1 MVALGLIVLVL
12 SGALTLGV
20 VLSNTDPVTASAF
33 GVSLSNVT
41 VGGLFLVGAVTGLA
55 FMLGLTLMAAGASRR
70 RAKRVTAKRQV
81 RDVRTEKEQLA
92 QENAELKAR
101 LEGQPYPSEDTVAET
116 DTERHGLFH
125 R

>member
-1 MVALGLIVLVL
+1 MVALGLVILVL

-41 VGGLFLVGAVTGLA
+41 VGGLFLVGAVAGLA
-55 FMLGLTLMAAGASRR
+55 FMLGLTLMSLGASRR
-70 RAKRVTAKRQV
+70 RAKRVHAKRQV
-81 RDVRTEKEQLA
+81 RDVRTEKEQLEH
-92 QENAELKAR
+92 ENAQLRAELAG
-101 LEGQPYPSEDTVAET
+101 EPYPADDTT
-116 DTERHGLFH
+116 DTEKHGLFH

>member
-41 VGGLFLVGAVTGLA
+41 VGGLFLVGAVAGLA

-70 RAKRVTAKRQV
+70 RAKRAHAKRQV

-92 QENAELKAR
+92 QENAELRAR
-101 LEGQPYPSEDTVAET
+101 LDGEPYPTDDSVET
-116 DTERHGLFH
+116 DKHGLFH